1 MSVFGT
7 LTGGVRTLGASLGRL
22 PGVSSTLGTPLA
34 PLATVED
41 VVLRQLAWDGANR
54 GAN

>member
-7 LTGGVRTLGASLGRL
+7 LTGGVRTLGAPLGRS
-22 PGVSSTLGTPLA
+22 PGVSITLGTPLS
-34 PLATVED
+34 PLATVEG
-41 VVLRQLAWDGANR
+41 VVSRQLAWDGANR